1 MTDVSWTALLP
12 PALAIGCAL
21 LTRQVLPSLFAGLWL
36 AQSLLAYHTDGALNP
51 LVGLGQAIDGL
62 IGVFSSAG
70 DTRVLVFML
79 LIGSM
84 MALIERNGG
93 IGGLVR
99 ALERFPFSR
108 SPKGAQW
115 LAWGT
120 GVVIFLESTVTL
132 LVAGAVARPL
142 FDRFRLARERL
153 AYLIDSTSAPV
164 CILIPLNAWG
174 AINLGLLENTGLE
187 NSLEVF
193 LGAIPLN
200 IYAFSAVGFAAA
212 TIAFGWRFGPM
223 GAADDRAAA
232 APAPALAAP
241 TTPDDQAHPRGTAA
255 HMLLPLAALLVTVPL
270 GLWITGEGNLM
281 AGSGSKA
288 VLWGVLAGLAV
299 AGVQAYG
306 QGANTETILEESLR
320 GAGNLLTISVI
331 LLFALALG
339 SAAKALGTG
348 PYLAQ
353 VVGDQVPVFLLPAL
367 VFLVSGA
374 TAFSIGSSFG
384 TFALMI
390 PLAIPLSLD
399 LGLPPSLLLA
409 TVLGGAVFGD
419 HASPISD
426 TTVVA
431 SLAADTPHIEHVRTQ
446 LPFALSAG
454 AIALVAYLL
463 LGLFYA
469 P

>member
-36 AQSLLAYHTDGALNP
+36 AQGLLAYQADGTLNP
-51 LVGLGQAIDGL
+51 LVGLGDAVDGL
-62 IGVFSSAG
+62 IGVFASAG

-99 ALERFPFSR
+99 ALEGYRFSQ

-153 AYLIDSTSAPV
+153 AYLIDSTSAPI

-174 AINLGLLENTGLE
+174 AINLGLLESTGLE

-193 LGAIPLN
+193 VGAIPLN

-232 APAPALAAP
+232 APAPASSTAADAP
-241 TTPDDQAHPRGTAA
+241 GHGTAA
-255 HMLLPLAALLVTVPL
+255 HMLLPLLALLVTVPL
-270 GLWITGEGNLM
+270 GLWVTGDGNLM

-288 VLWGVLAGLAV
+288 VLWGVLAGLTV
-299 AGVQAYG
+299 AALQAYG
-306 QGANTETILEESLR
+306 QGASTESILEESLR

-446 LPFALSAG
+446 LPFALCAG

-463 LGLFYA
+463 LGLLYA

>member
-1 MTDVSWTALLP
+1 MSDVSWTALLP

-21 LTRQVLPSLFAGLWL
+21 LTRQVLPSLFAGIWL
-36 AQSLLAYHTDGALNP
+36 AYGLLAFGADRSLNP
-51 LVGLGQAIDGL
+51 LSALADAVDGIL
-62 IGVFSSAG
+62 RVFESPG
-70 DTRVLVFML
+70 DTRVLIFMM

-93 IGGLVR
+93 VGGLIR
-99 ALERFPFSR
+99 ALSKLRFSQ

-120 GVVIFLESTVTL
+120 GVVIFIESTVTL

-142 FDRFRLARERL
+142 FDRFRLSRERL

-187 NSLEVF
+187 DPLGVF
-193 LGAIPLN
+193 VSAIPLN
-200 IYAFSAVGFAAA
+200 IYAFSAVAFAAA

-223 GAADDRAAA
+223 GAADDRAAQGAAA
-232 APAPALAAP
+232 APLASEGEEGAS
-241 TTPDDQAHPRGTAA
+241 QGHAG
-255 HMLLPLAALLVTVPL
+255 HMLLPLLALLLTVPL
-270 GLWITGEGNLM
+270 GLWITGNGDFM

-288 VLWGVLAGLAV
+288 VLWGVLAGLTVTALQAARQGTAFADIMETSL
-299 AGVQAYG
+299 AGA
-306 QGANTETILEESLR
+306 A
-320 GAGNLLTISVI
+320 NLLTISVI

-339 SAAKALGTG
+339 TAAKALGTG

-353 VVGDQVPVFLLPAL
+353 LVGDQVPAFLLPAL
-367 VFLVSGA
+367 VFLVSGI

-390 PLAIPLSLD
+390 PLAIPLALD

-431 SLAADTPHIEHVRTQ
+431 SLAAEASHIEHVRTQ
-446 LPFALSAG
+446 LPFALCAG
-454 AIALVAYLL
+454 AIALVAYLG
-463 LGLFYA
+463 LGVLYTA
-469 P
+469 

>member
-1 MTDVSWTALLP
+1 
-12 PALAIGCAL
+12 
-21 LTRQVLPSLFAGLWL
+21 
-36 AQSLLAYHTDGALNP
+36 
-51 LVGLGQAIDGL
+51 
-62 IGVFSSAG
+62 
-70 DTRVLVFML
+70 
-79 LIGSM
+79 
-84 MALIERNGG
+84 
-93 IGGLVR
+93 
-99 ALERFPFSR
+99 
-108 SPKGAQW
+108 
-115 LAWGT
+115 
-120 GVVIFLESTVTL
+120 
-132 LVAGAVARPL
+132 
-142 FDRFRLARERL
+142 
-153 AYLIDSTSAPV
+153 
-164 CILIPLNAWG
+164 
-174 AINLGLLENTGLE
+174 
-187 NSLEVF
+187 
-193 LGAIPLN
+193 
-200 IYAFSAVGFAAA
+200 
-212 TIAFGWRFGPM
+212 
-223 GAADDRAAA
+223 
-232 APAPALAAP
+232 
-241 TTPDDQAHPRGTAA
+241 
-255 HMLLPLAALLVTVPL
+255 MLLPLAALLVTVPL

>member
-1 MTDVSWTALLP
+1 MSDVSWTALLP

-21 LTRQVLPSLFAGLWL
+21 LTRQVLPSLFAGIWL
-36 AQSLLAYHTDGALNP
+36 AYGLLAFGAEGSLNP
-51 LVGLGQAIDGL
+51 LSALADAVDGIL
-62 IGVFSSAG
+62 RVFESPG
-70 DTRVLVFML
+70 DTRVLIFMM

-93 IGGLVR
+93 VGGLIR
-99 ALERFPFSR
+99 ALSKLRFSQ

-120 GVVIFLESTVTL
+120 GVVIFIESTVTL

-142 FDRFRLARERL
+142 FDRFRLSRERL

-187 NSLEVF
+187 DPLGVF
-193 LGAIPLN
+193 VSAIPLN
-200 IYAFSAVGFAAA
+200 IYAFSAVAFAAA

-223 GAADDRAAA
+223 GAADDRAAQA
-232 APAPALAAP
+232 GPAEPLTSELEEGPGHA
-241 TTPDDQAHPRGTAA
+241 G
-255 HMLLPLAALLVTVPL
+255 HMLLPLLALLLTVPL
-270 GLWITGEGNLM
+270 GLWITGNGDFM

-288 VLWGVLAGLAV
+288 VLWGVLAGLTV
-299 AGVQAYG
+299 AGVQAARKG
-306 QGANTETILEESLR
+306 TAFADIMETSLTGA
-320 GAGNLLTISVI
+320 ANLLTISVI

-339 SAAKALGTG
+339 TAAKALGTG

-353 VVGDQVPVFLLPAL
+353 LVGDQVPTFLLPAL
-367 VFLVSGA
+367 VFLVSGI

-390 PLAIPLSLD
+390 PLAIPLALN

-431 SLAADTPHIEHVRTQ
+431 SLAAEASHIEHVRTQ
-446 LPFALSAG
+446 LPFALCAG
-454 AIALVAYLL
+454 AIALVAYLG
-463 LGLFYA
+463 LGVLYA